1 MAKQKKKAIQDD
13 LVDNMRAWQKIE
25 DASVA
30 STGRVIERTENPIV
44 RLVMEIVQRDSQMHH
59 RVQEW
64 IADSLTGK
72 PVVLSPDEVADVWG
86 MIEDHITLE
95 RRTLRLAQDALASIK
110 GDKGMLVQT
119 YLIEYLLQD
128 EQKHN
133 DMLEQLGQIQKGM
146 YPYG

>member
-119 YLIEYLLQD
+119 YLLQYLLQD